1 MSDSKSKKA
10 RSMTGQAWKRL
21 KRNKLAMFGLFT
33 ILLAL
38 IISIMGGLIRP
49 DASPDANRQVSSIK
63 EKQPGFTSRFLK
75 VRYNKQV
82 EDKYFWEL
90 MFFGGQPAKHELVPI
105 REYAF
110 SGPEVMVRKYQGGEQ
125 GDVSKGEKVPYKIAD
140 VLYPIDV
147 SRPYK
152 KADDGDLIFHTL
164 NEGRK
169 KLSLSEMKAELEKE
183 HLTKKTFY
191 LGTDYHG
198 RDLLSRLMA
207 GTIIS
212 LSVGGISVI
221 ISVFIG
227 VTLGAISG
235 FFKGWVDDV
244 IMWLINVI
252 WSIPAM
258 LLVIAVTL
266 ALGKGFT
273 NIFFAVG
280 LIMWVEVARIVR
292 GQVLGVREKEFIEA
306 GKALGFNSSRLIVR
320 HIIPNVMG
328 PVIVMSAA
336 NFAQAILIEAGL
348 SFLGIG
354 AQPPT
359 ASWGGMI
366 KDSYS
371 MIKVSGKEFLAILP
385 GICIM
390 LLVLAFMLVGN
401 GLRDAFDTKGLDEE
415 MNAGA

>member
-1 MSDSKSKKA
+1 
-10 RSMTGQAWKRL
+10 
-21 KRNKLAMFGLFT
+21 MFGLFT
-33 ILLAL
+33 IILAAL
-38 IISIMGGLIRP
+38 VAALGGLIRP
-49 DASPDANRQVSSIK
+49 DATPDANTHLNSVK
-63 EKQPGFTSRFLK
+63 NKPPGFNMDFLK
-75 VRYNKQV
+75 VRYNKSI

-90 MFFGGQPAKHELVPI
+90 MFFGGQPREHDLVPI
-105 REYAF
+105 TDYSFERGEI
-110 SGPEVMVRKYQGGEQ
+110 MVKKYQGG
-125 GDVSKGEKVPYKIAD
+125 SKDAEMAAEKVPFKLAD
-140 VLYPIDV
+140 VLYPLDV

-152 KADDGDLIFHTL
+152 VMDNGKVSFYTL
-164 NEGRK
+164 NDGK
-169 KLSLSEMKAELEKE
+169 KLLSVEEMKERIKE
-183 HLTKKTFY
+183 EHIVNKTFY
-191 LGTDYHG
+191 LGTDYLG
-198 RDLLSRLMA
+198 RGLLSRLMA

-212 LSVGGISVI
+212 LSVGLISVV
-221 ISVFIG
+221 ISVLIG
-227 VTLGAISG
+227 VTLGAIAG

-244 IMWLINVI
+244 IMWAINVI

-266 ALGKGFT
+266 ALGKGFV

-292 GQVLGVREKEFIEA
+292 GQVLGVREKEFVEA
-306 GKALGFNSSRLIVR
+306 GRALGFNSSRLIIR

-366 KDSYS
+366 KKSYS
-371 MIKVSGKEFLAILP
+371 MIKIEGKEFLAILP

-390 LLVLAFMLVGN
+390 LLVMAFMLVGN
-401 GLRDAFDTKGLDEE
+401 GLRDAFDTKDVDDE
-415 MNAGA
+415 MNTGA

>member
-1 MSDSKSKKA
+1 MSASDPYKA
-10 RSMTGQAWKRL
+10 RSLTGQAWKRL
-21 KRNKLAMFGLFT
+21 KRNKLAMFGLSA
-33 ILLAL
+33 ILLAVL
-38 IISIMGGLIRP
+38 VAALGGLIRP
-49 DASPDANRQVSSIK
+49 DRTPDANTHISSIK
-63 EKQPGFTSRFLK
+63 HKPPGYSMDFLK
-75 VRYNKQV
+75 VRYNQEV
-82 EDKYFWEL
+82 EEMYFWEV
-90 MFFGGQPAKHELVPI
+90 MFFGGQPAKYNKIPITDHEFSDSEILVN
-105 REYAF
+105 
-110 SGPEVMVRKYQGGEQ
+110 KYQGG
-125 GDVSKGEKVPYKIAD
+125 GGAAKGEKVPYKLAD

-147 SRPYK
+147 SRPYQRT
-152 KADDGDLIFHTL
+152 DDGKIVFYTLDQGKKEMSIEELTERVKKECLIQ
-164 NEGRK
+164 
-169 KLSLSEMKAELEKE
+169 
-183 HLTKKTFY
+183 KTFV
-191 LGTDYHG
+191 LGTDRHG

-212 LSVGGISVI
+212 LSVGLISVV

-227 VTLGAISG
+227 VTLGAIAG
-235 FFKGWVDDV
+235 FFKGWVDDL

-252 WSIPAM
+252 WSVPAM
-258 LLVIAVTL
+258 LLVIGVTL

-273 NIFFAVG
+273 NVFFAVG

-292 GQVLGVREKEFIEA
+292 GQVLGVREKEFVEA
-306 GKALGFNSSRLIVR
+306 GRALGFNSSRLIVR

-366 KDSYS
+366 KNSYS
-371 MIKVSGKEFLAILP
+371 MIAREGKEFLAILP

-401 GLRDAFDTKGLDEE
+401 GLRDAFDTRGVDEE
-415 MNAGA
+415 VNTGA

>member
-1 MSDSKSKKA
+1 MSAEEQQQA
-10 RSMTGQAWKRL
+10 RSMTAQAWKRL

-33 ILLAL
+33 ILAAL
-38 IISIMGGLIRP
+38 LIAVLGGLIRP
-49 DASPDANRQVSSIK
+49 DDSPDADRQINSLK
-63 EKQPGFTSRFLK
+63 HKQPGFSCEFLK
-75 VRYNKQV
+75 VRYNQKV
-82 EDKYFWEL
+82 EEKYFWEL
-90 MFFGGQPAKHELVPI
+90 MFFGGQPTRYDLIPISEHSFEGANILV
-105 REYAF
+105 E
-110 SGPEVMVRKYQGGEQ
+110 KYRGEGG
-125 GDVSKGEKVPYKIAD
+125 GKGEEVPYKLAD
-140 VLYPIDV
+140 VLYPLDV

-152 KADDGDLIFHTL
+152 ETEEGELVFYTL

-169 KLSLSEMKAELEKE
+169 KVPIEEMKERVEEENLSS
-183 HLTKKTFY
+183 KTFY

-198 RDLLSRLMA
+198 RDMLSRLMA

-227 VTLGAISG
+227 VTLGAIAG

-244 IMWLINVI
+244 IMWTINVI

-359 ASWGGMI
+359 ASWGSMI
-366 KDSYS
+366 KNSYS
-371 MIKVSGKEFLAILP
+371 MISISGKEFLAILP
-385 GICIM
+385 GVCIM

-401 GLRDAFDTKGLDEE
+401 GLRDAFDTKGVDEE
-415 MNAGA
+415 VNTGA